1 MERLTEFLIELIRT
15 LFERWGY
22 PVIFLGTFL
31 ENTLFL
37 GLFVP
42 GVFVLLLA
50 GLSAHDGL
58 VDLRGALAV
67 AILGTSLGD
76 TISYLAGRFG
86 WRRALRRADRL
97 PFMGT
102 VRTALMRRT
111 GLFVLAYHFLGYTR
125 VVGPVTA
132 GALRIPFRRWFLLDL
147 LGAAIWVTA
156 YTVGGYA
163 VARWFGI
170 SLDTANEN
178 VKQLDHLLLA
188 FGAVALA
195 AIVVL
200 RTRARRRLAA
210 PTASADVADEEPTH
224 SGRP

>member
-1 MERLTEFLIELIRT
+1 MERLTEFLIEVIRT

-22 PVIFLGTFL
+22 LVIFLGTFL

-37 GLFVP
+37 GLFIP
-42 GVFVLLLA
+42 GVFILLLA

-58 VDLRGALAV
+58 VDLRGALLVAV
-67 AILGTSLGD
+67 LGTSLGD

-86 WRRALRRADRL
+86 WRRALRRAEQL

-125 VVGPVTA
+125 VVGPVTS
-132 GALRIPFRRWFLLDL
+132 GALRIPFRRWYLLDL
-147 LGAAIWVTA
+147 LGASIWVTA

-178 VKQLDHLLLA
+178 VKQFDRLLLVL
-188 FGAVALA
+188 GGIAVVSLLW
-195 AIVVL
+195 L
-200 RTRARRRLAA
+200 RARARRRAA
-210 PTASADVADEEPTH
+210 GPATPAVVEDEETTP
-224 SGRP
+224 SARP